1 MGIPKNFGI
10 SKISHMRGE
19 EENRYG
25 GREGA
30 HSSSRAGQQRD
41 YMASGPLSFELDNAS
56 DAAALLQRPSFN
68 MLYVST
74 PKIALLQTPTF
85 RAMADLWSETV
96 ELVKPVLRF
105 GFPETSLK
113 TKCPYYE

>member
-1 MGIPKNFGI
+1 MTIPKNFGM

-25 GREGA
+25 GREGS

-41 YMASGPLSFELDNAS
+41 YMPSGPLSFQLDSAS
-56 DAAALLQRPSFN
+56 DAVALLSPPSFN
-68 MLYVST
+68 MLYVTT
-74 PKIALLQTPTF
+74 PKIALLQTPQF
-85 RAMADLWSETV
+85 RAIADLWTETV
-96 ELVKPVLRF
+96 ELVKPLLRF
-105 GFPETSLK
+105 GLPETSLK